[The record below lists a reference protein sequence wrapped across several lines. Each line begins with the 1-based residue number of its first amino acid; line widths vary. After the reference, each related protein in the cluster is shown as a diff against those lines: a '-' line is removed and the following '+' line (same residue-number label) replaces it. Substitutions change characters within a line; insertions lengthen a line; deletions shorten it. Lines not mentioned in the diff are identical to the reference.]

1 MPTAASPRTFPFP
14 SPCAGCQEMFRRD
27 SVSTAP
33 ARADLKVH
41 APLLSPKRAM
51 NTAHIQARPSEKD
64 IGVSANR
71 EPRHAGA
78 SMPSIRSLVYTY
90 SGRRN
95 HKDLRR
101 IDPRFDPYVS
111 KHLFGAACCPCPQ
124 TAIRS
129 IIGVAAQSPSMP
141 YGVVSAQ
148 RLLLSRRCLLG
159 FTGRGYSTTHT
170 EVFHSRISTGKP
182 RSTRCTDR
190 SNAYLNANKFY
201 AKTRNAGVCSPAGDK
216 GQHHHG
222 PAPATKNP
230 GLHAPPHSF
239 LGPR

>member
-78 SMPSIRSLVYTY
+78 SIPSIRSLVYTY

-95 HKDLRR
+95 HKDVRR

-141 YGVVSAQ
+141 YGMVLFPPRGCCFHGGACWGSQDAATPPRTRRFSTVVSLPASLDRRAAQ
-148 RLLLSRRCLLG
+148 
-159 FTGRGYSTTHT
+159 T
-170 EVFHSRISTGKP
+170 
-182 RSTRCTDR
+182 
-190 SNAYLNANKFY
+190 
-201 AKTRNAGVCSPAGDK
+201 
-216 GQHHHG
+216 
-222 PAPATKNP
+222 APMRT
-230 GLHAPPHSF
+230 
-239 LGPR
+239 